1 MVLVKSEPLR
11 LLALCIYISSGRVI
25 PSGFS
30 FGAMFV
36 KLELVCGVRGKAQCQ
51 DNLIYFT
58 RDQVKA

>member
-11 LLALCIYISSGRVI
+11 LLALCIYINSGRVI

-36 KLELVCGVRGKAQCQ
+36 KLELVCGVEDRLNARTTLYTSRGIK
-51 DNLIYFT
+51 
-58 RDQVKA
+58 